1 MVLFCRAN
9 SAAAVTFR
17 EPIPA
22 DFLGSGSRQEY
33 MVPKIEMPLDSVD
46 TEDMSDVLTVRNTMR
61 LTTSQRKSAVGHWEV
76 MRTVLPPKIW
86 ELW

>member
-46 TEDMSDVLTVRNTMR
+46 MEDMSDVLTVRNTMR
-61 LTTSQRKSAVGHWEV
+61 LTTSQRKSAVGHREV